1 MTRLAAGDLVR
12 AVGQQDEMLVVGCA
26 NEIAV
31 GAAVDMATG
40 TSWFCVWERDIAAPH
55 PS

>member
-1 MTRLAAGDLVR
+1 
-12 AVGQQDEMLVVGCA
+12 MLVVGCA

-55 PS
+55 PP